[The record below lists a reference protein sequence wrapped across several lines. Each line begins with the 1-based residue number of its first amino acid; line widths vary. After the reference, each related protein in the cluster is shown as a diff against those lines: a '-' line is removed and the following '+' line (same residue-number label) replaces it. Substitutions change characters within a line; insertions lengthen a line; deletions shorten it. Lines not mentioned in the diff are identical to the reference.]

1 MKIEFLYTFANAM
14 TSSVVFKF
22 LMLVVVLDTL
32 LGVLRAIKYRNSTV
46 LQVLMELFERWP
58 CWSVRWL

>member
-1 MKIEFLYTFANAM
+1 MKIEFLQTFANAM

-32 LGVLRAIKYRNSTV
+32 LGCP
-46 LQVLMELFERWP
+46 QGD
-58 CWSVRWL
+58 